1 MKKLTTKTHAPRSP
15 AKRTRLPPATPTPR
29 RPARTRGAP
38 SISRRD
44 VQRLEERLR
53 EAEETLDAIRNGHVD
68 ALIVQGPAGDQVF
81 TLRGADHRYRQLVE
95 TMNEGA
101 LIVDATGTIVYGN
114 RRFAEL
120 VGAPLET
127 MIGSPLQR
135 YVAEVSQR
143 LVDALLQTRGGA
155 PSKAEVELVGG
166 DGALRPVYVSV
177 AAAWDEDGALTCVIV
192 TDLSDQKRNQEMLAA
207 ERLTAQIVDQATEGI
222 VVCDLAGVVVRASH
236 AAHRIAG
243 TSPLLV
249 PFDQVF
255 ALRSTEDAGMARTV
269 IARALRGETTTGQEV
284 ELLRDGREPI
294 HLLLSAGPIAS
305 TDHEVLGCV
314 ISFVD
319 ITDRKRAAEDR
330 LRLLETATIAR
341 IEAED
346 ANRAKDEFL
355 AMLGHELRNPLAPIL
370 TALELMDM
378 RADDSSRRERE
389 VIARQVKHVVR
400 LVGDLLDVSR
410 IAQGKV
416 QLDKQPVE
424 LTRVIEKAIEA
435 ADPLIEERRH
445 QLVVDIPPGLWLHA
459 DETRI
464 CQVISN
470 LLTNAAKYTDQGG
483 MIRLTAALDGN
494 EIVIVVRDTGIGIPP
509 ELLPHLFDLFVQ
521 GKRAIDRA
529 EGGLGLGLSI
539 VRSLVMLHGGSVA
552 VRSGGTR
559 TGSEFEVRLPALTAA
574 DAVLESKKTPPL
586 GNLAVVTDKRV
597 LVVDDN
603 VDAADL
609 LSDALEGL
617 GYQTRTAYDGPSALE
632 VAAAFDPDVALL
644 DIGLPAMDGY
654 ELARR
659 LRDRPTTTKPLRLIA
674 LTGYGR
680 DSDRARAREA
690 GFDAHMVKP
699 IDLLALDGEIR
710 GPAA

>member
-1 MKKLTTKTHAPRSP
+1 MKKTKPARSARTTRSARP
-15 AKRTRLPPATPTPR
+15 NKSRRVPATDR
-29 RPARTRGAP
+29 RT
-38 SISRRD
+38 
-44 VQRLEERLR
+44 VQQLEDRLR
-53 EAEETLDAIRNGHVD
+53 EAEDTIEAIRNGHVD
-68 ALIVQGPAGDQVF
+68 ALVVQGPAGEQVF

-101 LIVDATGTIVYGN
+101 LIVAADGTIIYGN
-114 RRFAEL
+114 RRSAEL
-120 VGAPLET
+120 IGAPLET

-135 YVAEVSQR
+135 HVAEASRR

-166 DGALRPVYVSV
+166 DGASRPVYLSV
-177 AAAWDEDGALTCVIV
+177 AAAWTDDGEQTCVIV

-207 ERLTAQIVDQATEGI
+207 ERLTSQIVDQATEGI

-236 AAHRIAG
+236 AADRIAG
-243 TSPLLV
+243 GSPLLRA
-249 PFDQVF
+249 FEQVF
-255 ALRSTEDAGMARTV
+255 HLQSSDDPAMGHTV
-269 IARALRGETTTGQEV
+269 IARALRGETTIGQEV
-284 ELLRDGREPI
+284 VLVRDGREPVD
-294 HLLLSAGPIAS
+294 LLLSAGPIAS
-305 TDHEVLGCV
+305 SEREVLGCV

-330 LRLLETATIAR
+330 LRLLEAATAAR
-341 IEAED
+341 IEAEA

-378 RADDSSRRERE
+378 RRDDSSRRERD

-416 QLDKQPVE
+416 VLDRKPIE
-424 LTRVIEKAIEA
+424 LARLVDKAIEA
-435 ADPLIEERRH
+435 AAPLIEERRH
-445 QLVVDIPPGLWLHA
+445 QLVVDVPPGLWFDA

-470 LLTNAAKYTDQGG
+470 LLTNAAKYTDHGG
-483 MIRLTAALDGN
+483 TIRLAAAAEDDRL
-494 EIVIVVRDTGIGIPP
+494 VITVRDTGIGIPP
-509 ELLPHLFDLFVQ
+509 ELLPNLFDLFVQ

-529 EGGLGLGLSI
+529 EGGLGLGLAI
-539 VRSLVMLHGGSVA
+539 VRSLVTLHGGEVA
-552 VRSGGTR
+552 VRSDGPR
-559 TGSEFEVRLPALTAA
+559 TGSTFEVRLPALASLAA
-574 DAVLESKKTPPL
+574 AGERKKTPPP
-586 GNLAVVTDKRV
+586 GTYAVMSDTRI

-603 VDAADL
+603 VDAAEL
-609 LSDALEGL
+609 LSDALTGL
-617 GYQTRTAYDGPSALE
+617 GYDTRTAYDGPSALE
-632 VAAAFDPDVALL
+632 VAAAFNPDVALL

-659 LRDRPTTTKPLRLIA
+659 LRERPSAAKPLRLIA

-680 DSDRARAREA
+680 DSDRARTREA

-699 IDLLALDGEIR
+699 IDLSALDGEIR
-710 GPAA
+710 GPA